1 MNHLTPQL
9 DHPSDETSMIAQSA
23 RTFFAEAGVPPLS
36 ETTES
41 SRGYRQPIWRQM
53 VELGWLGWNIPPE
66 AGGSGL
72 SFEAGLALHEELG
85 AGASSEP
92 LVDLAVLA
100 AGVLRR
106 SAHSRFHTEAVSSLL
121 TGASSYCLAWSAA
134 TRSLTQPQTGLR
146 AAHDHPGRIV
156 LDGTVGFASLPEA
169 EQFLVLA
176 DTPRGTAIYQVDR
189 DAPGLTIQRIR
200 RVDGRQWADLCFANT
215 VLSEDATV
223 IEPGLADAVL
233 QTVQDEARLT
243 LSAELLGAASEVLA
257 LTLEYM
263 RIRQQFGKPLSSFQ
277 ALQHRAVDLAIQV
290 ELMRSAVQDA
300 ARVFDTDSNARNRSI
315 AASRVKARS
324 SSAAL
329 AVIQGCI
336 QLHGGIAYT
345 EECQVGTYLK
355 RAMVQAAWLGD
366 ADEQRARWAD
376 LDAADNSSHSV
387 QQTLAPWL
395 REMRDWIEANLD
407 TTLRFPA
414 KRQSWRE
421 AHSWHVKLHEQGWVA
436 PAWPKAFGGMGLS
449 PYEELLLHEVYE
461 TFGLN
466 IFQNMGLT
474 MLGPLLQKYGTPA
487 QQQEYLPGILSG
499 QTYWCQGYSEPE
511 AGSDLASLRTRAELQ
526 EDHFIVNGQKIWT
539 SLAHEADM
547 IFLLVRT
554 DPDAKKQQG
563 ISFLLVDMKTPG
575 ISVKPIVN
583 LTGAR
588 DFCSVFFDNVKVPKE
603 NLVGEINQ
611 GWTMAKSVLGSERIM
626 IGHPRFA
633 KAALRVLGQ
642 FIQSRGIPDMAGTL
656 HRLAADVADL
666 EALYV
671 RYLNVLRQGKT
682 LGAETS
688 ILKICSSQSWQKIV
702 ATLREVSGVHGTI
715 DERQTIND
723 DLSVHFPFQFLHAIP
738 STIYGGTNDIQRNI
752 LAAQML
758 RL

>member
-9 DHPSDETSMIAQSA
+9 DHLSDETSMIAQSA
-23 RTFFAEAGVPPLS
+23 RTFFAEAGVASLS
-36 ETTES
+36 EATEQ
-41 SRGYRQPIWRQM
+41 SRGYRLPIWQQM
-53 VELGWLGWNIPPE
+53 VELGWLGWNVPPE
-66 AGGSGL
+66 SGGSGL
-72 SFEAGLALHEELG
+72 TFEAGLALHEELG
-85 AGASSEP
+85 AGGSPEP

-106 SAHSRFHTEAVSSLL
+106 SPHSRFHTEAVGNLL
-121 TGASSYCLAWSAA
+121 AGASHYCLAWDAA
-134 TRSLTQPQTGLR
+134 AHSLTQPQTGLR
-146 AAHDHPGRIV
+146 AGYDHRGCTV
-156 LDGTVGFASLPEA
+156 LDGAAGFASLPEA
-169 EQFLVLA
+169 EQFLVRA
-176 DTPRGTAIYQVDR
+176 DTPNGAAIYLVDR

-215 VLSEDATV
+215 VLSKNATV
-223 IEPGLADAVL
+223 IEPGVADSVL
-233 QTVQDEARLT
+233 ETVQDEARLA
-243 LSAELLGAASEVLA
+243 LSAELLGSASEVLA

-290 ELMRSAVQDA
+290 ELTRSAVQEA
-300 ARVFDTDSNARNRSI
+300 ARVFDTDSSARNRSI
-315 AASRVKARS
+315 AASRAKARS

-345 EECQVGTYLK
+345 EECQVGAYLK

-366 ADEQRARWAD
+366 ADEQRARWTGLSAV
-376 LDAADNSSHSV
+376 DNNSHSA

-395 REMRDWIEANLD
+395 REMRGWIDANLD
-407 TTLRFPA
+407 AKFRFPA

-421 AHSWHVKLHEQGWVA
+421 AHSWHVKLHQQGWVA

-487 QQQEYLPGILSG
+487 QQQKYLPGILSG

-511 AGSDLASLRTRAELQ
+511 AGSDLASLRTRAELKD
-526 EDHFIVNGQKIWT
+526 DHFIVNGQKIWT

-563 ISFLLVDMKTPG
+563 ISFLLVDMKAPG

-583 LTGAR
+583 LTGTR
-588 DFCSVFFDNVKVPKE
+588 DFCGVFFDNVKVPRE
-603 NLVGEINQ
+603 NLVGELNQ

-633 KAALRVLGQ
+633 KAALRLLEQ
-642 FIQSRGIPDMAGTL
+642 FIQSRGTTGMADTL
-656 HRLAADVADL
+656 RRLAAEVTDL
-666 EALYV
+666 ETLYV
-671 RYLNVLRQGKT
+671 RYLNALRRGKT
-682 LGAETS
+682 LGPETS
-688 ILKICSSQSWQKIV
+688 ILKICSSQSWQQIV
-702 ATLREVSGVHGTI
+702 ATLREVSGVRGTI
-715 DERQTIND
+715 DERQMIND

-738 STIYGGTNDIQRNI
+738 SSIYGGTNEIQRNI